1 MLIIL
6 VLTNDFCHK
15 TSLKQKSTTDK
26 ADFPRLSKD
35 LTATVTTD
43 DPSQYQELG
52 DMTDDN
58 AYPTLKQQ

>member
-6 VLTNDFCHK
+6 VLTNEFFHK

-58 AYPTLKQQ
+58 AYQTLKQQ